1 MKLKALLRIW
11 ARPRF
16 GDTWTFEFTDQAD
29 SKRKGF
35 SFEIHVTLSCRSAAG
50 VSRQQAVA
58 LAARR
63 ARQMIDPVAER
74 FHVLRS
80 SATEQEINY
89 VLGRDFPGATEEMI
103 FNSAHVAVS
112 VVDAV
117 SRAAEL
123 YEESVREMSRE
134 RLDRDRVRAELTFLR
149 DDVFCDPATARLY
162 WITKHGNLPVPGDF
176 HEIMRSVGQWA
187 PGSEWVVIAQCIQKF
202 LEQFPRQNARD
213 LVRMLERLF
222 RENDRTDLAQE
233 LVRVLEQA

>member
-1 MKLKALLRIW
+1 M
-11 ARPRF
+11 
-16 GDTWTFEFTDQAD
+16 TFEFTDQAD
-29 SKRKGF
+29 STRKGF
-35 SFEIHVTLSCRSAAG
+35 PFDVHVTLSCRSAAEM
-50 VSRQQAVA
+50 SRQQTVA

-63 ARQMIDPVAER
+63 ARQIVEPVAER
-74 FHVLRS
+74 FNVLRS

-89 VLGRDFPGATEEMI
+89 VLGRDFPGTTEQVI
-103 FNSAHVAVS
+103 FGSAHVVVS
-112 VVDAV
+112 VADAV
-117 SRAAEL
+117 QRAAEL
-123 YEESVREMSRE
+123 YEESVREISRE

-162 WITKHGNLPVPGDF
+162 WITKHGNLPVPDDF
-176 HEIMRSVGQWA
+176 HEIMRSVSQWA

-233 LVRVLEQA
+233 LARVLDQA